1 VSPPAK
7 PAEDGVPFS
16 DIDLL
21 HPSRRVYEAIILQ
34 ATGDHGASGAWPW
47 PLFQSSFSLQ

>member
-1 VSPPAK
+1 VIPPAK

-21 HPSRRVYEAIILQ
+21 DPSWRVYEAIILQ
-34 ATGDHGASGAWPW
+34 ATGDDGASGALP
-47 PLFQSSFSLQ
+47 